1 MKISIG
7 LPNLVRDVRPEV
19 LPEWARRAE
28 AAGFFSLSAGGRLAF
43 PGVMDTVT
51 LAAAAGATSTIGLI
65 SNVLV
70 APVWPPVLLAKEI
83 AGIQGVSSGR
93 LTLGLGV
100 GGRQEDFVVEG
111 AGPRGLGKRMD
122 EALEVFRDFW
132 AGRPV
137 EGSEYAGVPGG
148 RVEIPLLFGGTAPAA
163 LNRMA
168 KWGKGYIAGTVPVSM
183 AASWFDGARQAWTEA
198 GREDHQYLV
207 GTAYFAL
214 GDVEKGRANVYDY
227 YSSLGPEVAGLTAG
241 AVAGGTGAVR
251 DVIKQYEDLGIDEL
265 FFNAPTDDPDEVELL
280 AEAVR

>member
-1 MKISIG
+1 MKIGIG

-28 AAGFFSLSAGGRLAF
+28 AAGFSSLGAGSRIAF

-51 LAAAAGATSTIGLI
+51 LAAAAGATSTIGLV

-70 APVWPPVLLAKEI
+70 TPVWPPVLLAKEI
-83 AGIQGVSSGR
+83 AGIQGVSGGR

-100 GGRQEDFVVEG
+100 GGRPEDFVVEG

-122 EALEVFRDFW
+122 HALEVFRDFW
-132 AGRPV
+132 AGTPV
-137 EGSEYAGVPGG
+137 PGSESAGVPGG
-148 RVEIPLLFGGTAPAA
+148 RVEIPMLFGGTAPAA

-168 KWGKGYIAGTVPVSM
+168 KWGKGYIAGTVPPPL
-183 AASWFDGARQAWTEA
+183 AASWFDGARQAWKDA
-198 GREDHQYLV
+198 GREGDPYLV

-214 GDVEKGRANVYDY
+214 GDFEKGRGNVYDY
-227 YSSLGPEVAGLTAG
+227 YSSLGPEVAGLTSG
-241 AVAGGTGAVR
+241 AVAGDTSAVR
-251 DVIKQYEDLGIDEL
+251 DVVKQYEDLGIDEL
-265 FFNAPTDDPDEVELL
+265 FFNAATDDPDEVERL